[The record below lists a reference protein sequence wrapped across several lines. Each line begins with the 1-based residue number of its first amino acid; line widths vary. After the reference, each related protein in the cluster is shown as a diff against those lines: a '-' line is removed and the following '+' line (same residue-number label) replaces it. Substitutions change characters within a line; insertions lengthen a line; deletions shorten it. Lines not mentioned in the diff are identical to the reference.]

1 MSPARMSPETAAYV
15 AWTEHRFFKYRG
27 CAPDPDNAR
36 LAVGSVEVGGRRVRV
51 PVDAWLGPDLD
62 GGEEQKARRARQDA
76 AKEVCLNCPVM
87 VQCDAYANLVPAQA
101 DGVRG
106 GRTDRERGRLVEAPR
121 RRVPVRR
128 VPKSVDHLRT
138 PQKLAVLRALAA
150 STDQYQVV
158 IESGLDI
165 RTVNWQRS
173 RLASDLG
180 LESSASRMELLKAA
194 VKAGLVDGGLVVAD
208 DGSVPAVPPAT
219 RKLLIEVEGQ
229 FLLWP
234 SDPAEVKQAAPV
246 RGSSGKARAA
256 AHVRS
261 GSGSL
266 RGKFRRVAGQEA
278 LEVPVTVPAE
288 WADVAALFPQAP
300 VLGVAA

>member
-1 MSPARMSPETAAYV
+1 MSPETAAYV

-27 CAPDPDNAR
+27 CAPDPDQP
-36 LAVGSVEVGGRRVRV
+36 RRAAGN
-51 PVDAWLGPDLD
+51 PELSLDAWNGPDLD
-62 GGEEQKARRARQDA
+62 GGETQREREARQRA
-76 AKEVCLNCPVM
+76 AKAVCMACPVR
-87 VQCDAYANLVPAQA
+87 VECDVYANLVPALA
-101 DGVRG
+101 DGIRG
-106 GRTDRERGRLVEAPR
+106 GRTVRERGRLVEAPR
-121 RRVPVRR
+121 RRVPVAA
-128 VPKSVDHLRT
+128 SVDQLRT
-138 PQKLAVLRALAA
+138 EQKLAVLKALAA
-150 STDQYQVV
+150 HADEYRVAM
-158 IESGLDI
+158 ESGLDV
-165 RTVNWQRS
+165 RKANWQRA
-173 RLASDLG
+173 RLTSGLG
-180 LESSASRMELLKAA
+180 LEASASRMQLLKAA

-208 DGSVPAVPPAT
+208 DGSVPAIPPAT

-300 VLGVAA
+300 VLEVAA